1 MGAGNTDLKQH
12 FQARQI
18 RRGAVPAL
26 LAAMAAIG
34 VAAPGRAHGA
44 QLDRIALRADR
55 HTALLTLSLSTPVVQ
70 RVFRLHSPERLVI
83 DLPATRRRA
92 PLPQPP
98 ADSVVVAMRS
108 GVPDG
113 HTLRLVLELRTALQP
128 RLQPVTRSSSYQLR
142 IALSPSGRARPA
154 VAAGAPAPEAAP
166 APSDAAEP
174 TATAEPAATPSS
186 AAAPATA
193 ARAGRPPEPEL
204 ATAPARSVRAAHAP
218 RGEHSIIVA
227 VDAGHGGDDPGA
239 TGLYGT
245 HEKVVTLAIARAL
258 AARIDREPGMH
269 AVLTRDGDYFVEL
282 RKRMQRAHAA
292 HADMFVSIHADAVL
306 DRAVSGASV
315 YILSE
320 RGASSE
326 AARTLAEQQNAAD
339 LKGGISLAQQRP
351 DVRSVVLD
359 VAQSANIG
367 QSVEAADR
375 VLGALDQ
382 VGAVRKREVQQ
393 AAFVVLKSPD
403 IPSLLVETAYIS
415 NAGEERKLRDPDEQR
430 RLAEAIFD
438 GIDAYFRQFPP
449 EGSQYARMHAASA
462 DDAAQVARS
471 GL

>member
-1 MGAGNTDLKQH
+1 
-12 FQARQI
+12 
-18 RRGAVPAL
+18 
-26 LAAMAAIG
+26 
-34 VAAPGRAHGA
+34 
-44 QLDRIALRADR
+44 
-55 HTALLTLSLSTPVVQ
+55 
-70 RVFRLHSPERLVI
+70 
-83 DLPATRRRA
+83 
-92 PLPQPP
+92 
-98 ADSVVVAMRS
+98 
-108 GVPDG
+108 
-113 HTLRLVLELRTALQP
+113 
-128 RLQPVTRSSSYQLR
+128 
-142 IALSPSGRARPA
+142 
-154 VAAGAPAPEAAP
+154 
-166 APSDAAEP
+166 
-174 TATAEPAATPSS
+174 
-186 AAAPATA
+186 
-193 ARAGRPPEPEL
+193 
-204 ATAPARSVRAAHAP
+204 VRAAHAP

-245 HEKVVTLAIARAL
+245 HEKIVTLAIARAL
-258 AARIDREPGMH
+258 AARIDRQPGMH

-415 NAGEERKLRDPDEQR
+415 NAGEERKLRDPDEQQ
-430 RLAEAIFD
+430 RLAEAIFG